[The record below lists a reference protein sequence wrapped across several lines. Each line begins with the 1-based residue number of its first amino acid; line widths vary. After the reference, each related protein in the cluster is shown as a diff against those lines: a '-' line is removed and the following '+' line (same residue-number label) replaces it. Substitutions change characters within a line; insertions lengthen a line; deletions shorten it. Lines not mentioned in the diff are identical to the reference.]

1 MFERRHVLT
10 AAALACVWAV
20 IGAESVHGQA
30 AHLAIAHNP
39 VSSSEDTLKVVGFA
53 LQELEIAEVV
63 SSPDPAAGQTLQQ
76 IERLAATA
84 LDFQPAVSRLAAL
97 DMLPAV
103 NMHMSGGGMIR
114 PIIHGLSGLRVR
126 TQFHEAL
133 VENQAWGD
141 RNGVFVAEEGI
152 ERVEVIRGP
161 GTLALASGA
170 TGGVIRFVPLAPPAD
185 PGRHTRFSLAGHSNT
200 DGFQASAMTRKR
212 SETAYHSFVGGL
224 NRFDALRT
232 PDGTAVEGTAY
243 GQFYAQGRYGY
254 IQDWGRIEGAYTSSY
269 NTAGILGQNGT
280 SQSGD
285 HLITTKAFIPSG
297 SWTWQPGFS
306 YQLNHRIETSPGV
319 LLIDPPV
326 QDTVFDQSL
335 RTSRFQFRG
344 DREVSASGFQW
355 AWGLQSA
362 VLENTGELDASE
374 NPLIPDALSLENGI
388 FIMPGWQH
396 KKLSVEGIVRGDW
409 HQLSLGEPQEIQGT
423 TKRAFAFLSAGLGI
437 QWQGADRL
445 QWGLQA
451 ARTGRAPSMGELW
464 SQGLNAGSAREEWGD
479 VNLQTEFSHALETQ
493 WIWTEDA
500 WSAELGAH
508 WTTIENFVHW
518 QPQGMG
524 VSGLESFRRHQTDA
538 SICGVDFSSGWASS
552 SGWTSALSGSWIQGR
567 LADKSAIP
575 MLPPSNV
582 RLATGWARKDWRAQM
597 VVTHSQEATLIHL
610 STAGHLGIHMGWSL
624 SVNNLLNKEYIT
636 ILSDLQNINMPEAG
650 RNIRLRLTWEWKNRK

>member
-1 MFERRHVLT
+1 MSERKHVLAT
-10 AAALACVWAV
+10 LAFVWWGFGV
-20 IGAESVHGQA
+20 ESASGQA
-30 AHLAIAHNP
+30 AQLSMANQEVP
-39 VSSSEDTLKVVGFA
+39 SSEDTLKAVGFG
-53 LQELEIAEVV
+53 LQQLEIAEVV
-63 SSPDPAAGQTLQQ
+63 SSPDPAAGQMLQQ
-76 IERLAATA
+76 VERLEVTA
-84 LDFQPAVSRLAAL
+84 LDLQPAISRLAAL

-133 VENQAWGD
+133 VENQAWGN
-141 RNGVFVAEEGI
+141 RNGIFVAEEGI

-200 DGFQASAMTRKR
+200 EGFQASAMTRKR
-212 SETAYHSFVGGL
+212 SETAYHAFVGGL
-224 NRFDALRT
+224 NRFDALKT
-232 PDGTAVEGTAY
+232 PDGQAVEGTAY

-254 IQDWGRIEGAYTSSY
+254 IRDWGRIEGAYTSTY
-269 NTAGILGQNGT
+269 NTSGILGQEGI

-306 YQLNHRIETSPGV
+306 YQLNHRIETNPGV
-319 LLIDPPV
+319 LLVDPPA

-344 DREVSASGFQW
+344 DREASTIGIQW
-355 AWGLQSA
+355 AWGFQSA
-362 VLENTGELDASE
+362 VLENTGELDAPE
-374 NPLIPDALSLENGI
+374 NQLIPDALALENGV

-396 KKLSVEGIVRGDW
+396 QNLSVEGIVRGDF
-409 HQLSLGEPQEIQGT
+409 HRLSLAETQEFEGAEN
-423 TKRAFAFLSAGLGI
+423 RSFAFVSAGLGI
-437 QWQGADRL
+437 QWQGADHF

-451 ARTGRAPSMGELW
+451 ARNGRAPSMGELW

-479 VNLQTEFSHALETQ
+479 VNLRTEVSHALETQ
-493 WIWTEDA
+493 WIWTEDT

-508 WTTIENFVHW
+508 WTNIQDFVHW
-518 QPQGMG
+518 QPQGLG
-524 VSGLESFRRHQTDA
+524 LSGLESFKRHQADA

-552 SGWTSALSGSWIQGR
+552 SGWTSELSGSWIQGR

-575 MLPPSNV
+575 LLPPSNV

-610 STAGHLGIHMGWSL
+610 STAGQLGTHLGWSL
-624 SVNNLLNKEYIT
+624 AVNNLLNHEYT
-636 ILSDLQNINMPEAG
+636 TVLSDLRNLNMPEAG
-650 RNIRLRLTWEWKNRK
+650 RNIRLRLTWEWKNSK